1 MAVPRSD
8 WHEHCL
14 RSLEGHAEPREE
26 LIHRPVVR
34 NKEPLA
40 IEGQREVAVTPPAS
54 AAPRPPAP
62 SRRGRGKRVPRTPPH
77 PGPVPAPPNAL
88 PPPAR
93 RARGGRHPQA

>member
-40 IEGQREVAVTPPAS
+40 IEGQREVAVTPPPS
-54 AAPRPPAP
+54 DAARLLPPG
-62 SRRGRGKRVPRTPPH
+62 RRDREKPVRRTLH
-77 PGPVPAPPNAL
+77 HQGPVRADL
-88 PPPAR
+88 KDPPPPE
-93 RARGGRHPQA
+93 RGAGGQAHRE